1 MSKSKPPPPPPP
13 RPVPIPGAPP
23 ARGSSSGSEPP
34 GFPTRGDSVAD
45 AIPTEDEG
53 DALFDELFGDLIDD
67 GPEEPVEHTPSFEA
81 DPSLVDDDDDRETIQ
96 PPPPVAGDDEED
108 DLLFDDAVVEPT
120 LGEAVLHGG
129 QDLPTGDEL
138 ADTNQLPRAQ
148 VPEGYEERV
157 PYAEPYD
164 VPPVQPLDEAEVL
177 EFDDAVM
184 GAPAVETPPLPDAAG
199 GSGYPPSAPP
209 SPMPPRPHG
218 EDDEEEEEVATVAID
233 ASEILAQVRAA
244 GGTPLAGSVDLS
256 EGVVIEEGDA
266 EIDVDGGELEIETD
280 DVQIDAAALDDGAG
294 LVFEEADLSG
304 NDAVVTLVQ
313 SGQRDAWLER
323 ATWLYREAPPASD
336 PQKRANALLVV
347 AELYAMAGAEEHADR
362 VAREALQLTPS
373 SPMAHRQ
380 LRGILMARG
389 QYTEVVDALDAEARV
404 APSAPA
410 RFHAH
415 YVASELAR
423 LAQGDP
429 ESAKRRLDQAERAD
443 DQDVRLHLARLAYA
457 LGSDD
462 EVPQMEVEGPHAAAV
477 NQALDVLRALRSD
490 GVDTG
495 EGVTSAYAG
504 LLVARAA
511 LRRRDMAALVSAL
524 DKLEE
529 HEEFAAG
536 ASWLIAALASA
547 DAQMRAE
554 AVAAL
559 GRVSEGSHGGHA
571 VRARAARALEAGE
584 NRIAVAVAND
594 AADDVLSVA
603 ERLVVSALAGLPLA
617 EHVSWIGRGAASEDV
632 APLAVASAALAGDL
646 EQLGEIAVGDDD
658 ARQASLLGR
667 QLAAGAGA
675 SASPAVP
682 DIPLADDSVQELEPL
697 DLEELEAV
705 EIDLDGSP
713 PEGSRTD
720 EAAEIDLDGSPP
732 EGSRTDEAAENVAVV
747 MESRPPP
754 LPSSVGLPEP
764 LVNAAA
770 ALAAVDP
777 AHGAARALLLEHFHA
792 SGQAT
797 RVVES
802 ISGEGVMGMER
813 ERGLVAALVAEAAGE
828 HERMA
833 EELERAAGASPEDEA
848 ALRMAMVVA
857 DTTTAVTRLLRH
869 AEAVDDS
876 ARAAIAFTEAGLR
889 LMEEEGQEGEGES
902 LLRRAN
908 DTNDAIPIAAF
919 IGMYIAAALGDAEGE
934 RMWLQRRRQTAGTP
948 EVGAADTIRLAL
960 RMGADET
967 AERASFLEEAHR
979 ARPDDYTLRDL
990 YEMSSGVA
998 VDRASWLVER
1008 LEAGTGGATMAL
1020 EAALAFEMD
1029 DDLEQA
1035 ARAVH
1040 RALEAGEARIAPVF
1054 AMRHAVHGFG
1064 AGPIVERLES
1074 QLRQATEPNER
1085 VELALAIAQIESRGR
1100 GDHARAA
1107 EVLAGVLDQGSSN
1120 LALLHALETA
1130 SMPQGPALAEVALA
1144 AAKALDGAEAVAQA
1158 TLAARLFRGRGA
1170 VDETNE
1176 AIAAAF
1182 AQPERTLWV
1191 TRTMASVARA
1201 RGDHA
1206 TAAGILSSLAESA
1219 TRPLDQGTL
1228 FLRAAESAKAAGE
1241 DEESASMLGS
1251 ALDAMPRHL
1260 VALLERASQ
1269 LELSGDVPGA
1279 AQAYEELAMATTDP
1293 QQRAAKL
1300 YKAASAWLSLDG
1312 GAGNDEGRRLLEA
1325 VSAIDPEYHDT
1336 FERLQSIYLAIGA
1349 KRELADLLGARLD
1362 GVTDPDQRMELEVLR
1377 GRMLVEAGS
1386 AGEARDALAAA
1397 LEANPDNPE
1406 ALTAY
1411 ADVCAAEGDYDAVE
1425 QAIVRLG
1432 RLVSEPEQQ
1441 IDIYLRLGAL
1451 YAEHKPNPER
1461 AEKAYL
1467 EVLKRAPEHQRA
1479 RRALVKL
1486 YLDGGDTE
1494 KAFEQQQALI
1504 DGAKSHADKCT
1515 QTVRMAEIHEAA
1527 GDLKEAEQVLVK
1539 ARRAWS
1545 KEPAPVL
1552 ALYRFYK
1559 RTGQEPAAD
1568 MLLDRAAAEVR
1579 RGLGAGR
1586 FEAPLF
1592 ALAKMVA
1599 EMRDQTDAALIAD
1612 ATLAAIEGRD
1622 ARLGGA
1628 GIRAGQPDLDE
1639 HTAPDIFIPPF
1650 REMLVATGQLMDLAA
1665 PFDVDSVR
1673 AKPLPPPNQ
1682 DVLERTLEIA
1692 AGYGLANVQVL
1703 ATNALG
1709 RVVIPAGMDPPTLV
1723 FGLSL
1728 VTTEDDAVREFM
1740 IHRALKVLQ
1749 TKTAALART
1758 APIDLWPLVAAYL
1771 KLHSPSFEPAGVDG
1785 AKVKAF
1791 HDAMAPHAPKFG
1803 PHMSL
1808 LASEVISNIGNR
1820 ASSLNTQSNAW
1831 GSRCALIAL
1840 GDPNVA
1846 LEAIAWASGSSSGPP
1861 PSGAERVRWIGR
1873 QAEARDLIVFSVS
1886 DGYAAAR
1893 TALGIEGVV
1902 PPAPV
1907 EDDDDDELEFD
1918 DAEVVAPDSIEPE
1931 SIEPESIEPESLDAG
1946 DFIDVDMDDDT

>member
-23 ARGSSSGSEPP
+23 ARGSSSGSERH

-67 GPEEPVEHTPSFEA
+67 GPEDPAEHTPSFEA
-81 DPSLVDDDDDRETIQ
+81 DAALVDDDDDRETIQ
-96 PPPPVAGDDEED
+96 PPPPVEGDDGDD
-108 DLLFDDAVVEPT
+108 DLLFDEAVVEPT
-120 LGEAVLHGG
+120 LGEAVLQGG
-129 QDLPTGDEL
+129 GGPSGDEL
-138 ADTNQLPRAQ
+138 VDTNQLPRVQLPDA
-148 VPEGYEERV
+148 YDERV
-157 PYAEPYD
+157 PYAEPYE
-164 VPPVQPLDEAEVL
+164 VPPVQPVDEAEVL

-184 GAPAVETPPLPDAAG
+184 GAPPVETPPLPDTTG
-199 GSGYPPSAPP
+199 GSGYPPSGPPPAPP
-209 SPMPPRPHG
+209 SAHR
-218 EDDEEEEEVATVAID
+218 DDDQDDQAATVAMD
-233 ASEILAQVRAA
+233 ASEILAEVRAA
-244 GGTPLAGSVDLS
+244 GGTPLAGSVDLT
-256 EGVVIEEGDA
+256 EGVIIEEGGVDESELG
-266 EIDVDGGELEIETD
+266 EIEVDDGELEIETD
-280 DVQIDAAALDDGAG
+280 DVQVDTAGMDEG
-294 LVFEEADLSG
+294 LVFEEADLTG

-313 SGQRDAWLER
+313 SGQRDAWLDR
-323 ATWLYREAPPASD
+323 ATWLYREAPPASEA
-336 PQKRANALLVV
+336 QKRANALLVV
-347 AELYAMAGAEEHADR
+347 SELYAMAGAEEHADR

-443 DQDVRLHLARLAYA
+443 ESDVRLHLARLAYA

-462 EVPQMEVEGPHAAAV
+462 EVPEIDVQGAHATAV
-477 NQALDVLRALRSD
+477 SRALDVLRALRSD
-490 GVDTG
+490 GVDAG
-495 EGVTSAYAG
+495 DGVTSAYAG

-511 LRRRDMAALVSAL
+511 LRRRDMAALVAAL
-524 DKLEE
+524 EQLEQ

-547 DAQMRAE
+547 DPKMRAD

-571 VRARAARALEAGE
+571 IRARAARALEAGD
-584 NRIAVAVAND
+584 NQVAVAVAND
-594 AADDVLSVA
+594 APDDVLSVP
-603 ERLVVSALAGLPLA
+603 ERLVVSALAGTPLA
-617 EHVSWIGRGAASEDV
+617 EHVSWIARGAANEEV
-632 APLAVASAALAGDL
+632 APLAAASAALVGDL
-646 EQLGEIAVGDDD
+646 EQLSEIGLGDED

-667 QLAAGAGA
+667 QLAAGTA
-675 SASPAVP
+675 SSSVAAASVVP
-682 DIPLADDSVQELEPL
+682 FADDSVEELEPL
-697 DLEELEAV
+697 DLEELGLDEGEPV
-705 EIDLDGSP
+705 EVEPVEVELGDDH
-713 PEGSRTD
+713 
-720 EAAEIDLDGSPP
+720 AED
-732 EGSRTDEAAENVAVV
+732 VAVAA
-747 MESRPPP
+747 SRPPP
-754 LPSSVGLPEP
+754 LPPSGGLPEA

-770 ALAAVDP
+770 ALAAAD
-777 AHGAARALLLEHFHA
+777 AGHGAARALLLEHFHA
-792 SGQAT
+792 SGQAS

-802 ISGEGVMGMER
+802 LSGEGVMGMER

-889 LMEEEGQEGEGES
+889 LMEEEGQEGEGEA

-908 DTNDAIPIAAF
+908 ETNDAIPIAAF
-919 IGMYIAAALGDAEGE
+919 IGMYIAAALGDTEGE
-934 RMWLQRRRQTAGTP
+934 RMWLQRRRETAGTP
-948 EVGAADTIRLAL
+948 EIGAADTIRLAL

-967 AERASFLEEAHR
+967 AERASFLDEAHR

-998 VDRASWLVER
+998 ADRASWLVER
-1008 LEAGTGGATMAL
+1008 LEAGSGGATMAL

-1029 DDLEQA
+1029 GDLEQA

-1040 RALEAGEARIAPVF
+1040 RALEAGESRIAPVF
-1054 AMRHAVHGFG
+1054 AQRHARSGFG

-1074 QLRQATEPNER
+1074 QLRRATEPNER
-1085 VELALAIAQIESRGR
+1085 VELALAIAQIEARGR

-1107 EVLAGVLDQGSSN
+1107 EVLASVLDQGADN
-1120 LALLHALETA
+1120 LTLLHALQSA
-1130 SMPQGPALAEVALA
+1130 SMPDGERLADVALA
-1144 AAKALDGAEAVAQA
+1144 VAKALDGAEAVAQA
-1158 TLAARLFRGRGA
+1158 TLAARLYRAQNAADA
-1170 VDETNE
+1170 VYD
-1176 AIAAAF
+1176 AVGVAF
-1182 AQPERTLWV
+1182 AQPERSLWV
-1191 TRTMASVARA
+1191 TRTMASEARA

-1206 TAAGILSSLAESA
+1206 TAADVLSSLAESA

-1228 FLRAAESAKAAGE
+1228 FLRAAESAKAAGQ
-1241 DEESASMLGS
+1241 EEVAAEVLGS
-1251 ALDAMPRHL
+1251 ALDATPRHP
-1260 VALLERASQ
+1260 VALLERAAQ
-1269 LELSGDVPGA
+1269 LELAGDVPGA
-1279 AQAYEELAMATTDP
+1279 ARAHEELAMATADP

-1300 YKAASAWLSLDG
+1300 YKAASAWLSLAE

-1325 VSAIDPEYHDT
+1325 VSAIDPDYLDT
-1336 FERLQSIYLAIGA
+1336 FERLQAIYLAMGA

-1425 QAIVRLG
+1425 QSIVRLG

-1451 YAEHKPNPER
+1451 YADHKPNPER

-1479 RRALVKL
+1479 RDALVRL
-1486 YLDGGDTE
+1486 YLDSGDTA

-1504 DGAKSHADKCT
+1504 DGATSHAEKCT

-1527 GDLKEAEQVLVK
+1527 GELKEAEQILVK

-1612 ATLAAIEGRD
+1612 ATLAAIEGRQ

-1628 GIRAGQPDLDE
+1628 GVRAGIPDLDE
-1639 HTAPDIFIPPF
+1639 HTAPDIFIAPF
-1650 REMLVATGQLMDLAA
+1650 REMLATTGQLMDLAA

-1673 AKPLPPPNQ
+1673 AKPLPPPHQ

-1692 AGYGLANVQVL
+1692 AGYGLPNIQVL

-1709 RVVIPAGMDPPTLV
+1709 RVVIPAGMDPPTIV
-1723 FGLSL
+1723 FGLGL
-1728 VTTEDDAVREFM
+1728 VTADDAEVRDFM
-1740 IHRALKVLQ
+1740 IHRAVKVLQ
-1749 TKTAALART
+1749 TRTAALART

-1785 AKVKAF
+1785 AKVTAF

-1803 PHMSL
+1803 PQMSL

-1861 PSGAERVRWIGR
+1861 SSGPERVRWIGR

-1893 TALGIEGVV
+1893 TVLGIEGVV
-1902 PPAPV
+1902 PPPD
-1907 EDDDDDELEFD
+1907 EDDDDELEFD
-1918 DAEVVAPDSIEPE
+1918 EAEVAEPESMEAESIEAA
-1931 SIEPESIEPESLDAG
+1931 SIEPESIEPESLDAA
-1946 DFIDVDMDDDT
+1946 DFIDVDMDDD